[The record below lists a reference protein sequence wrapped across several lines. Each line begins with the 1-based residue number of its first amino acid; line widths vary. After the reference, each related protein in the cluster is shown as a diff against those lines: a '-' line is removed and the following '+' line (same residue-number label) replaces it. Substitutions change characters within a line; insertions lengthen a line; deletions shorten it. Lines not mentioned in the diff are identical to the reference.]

1 MGARYDMNKKWNINA
16 TVYNLFDKSFTNAWE
31 SYKNKNE
38 NIWVNTYNH
47 IEEGRRLYISINGS
61 F

>member
-16 TVYNLFDKSFTNAWE
+16 IVYNLFDKSFTNAWE
-31 SYKNKNE
+31 SYKSNGGKDT
-38 NIWVNTYNH
+38 WVNTYNR
-47 IEEGRRLYISINGS
+47 IEERRRLYISS